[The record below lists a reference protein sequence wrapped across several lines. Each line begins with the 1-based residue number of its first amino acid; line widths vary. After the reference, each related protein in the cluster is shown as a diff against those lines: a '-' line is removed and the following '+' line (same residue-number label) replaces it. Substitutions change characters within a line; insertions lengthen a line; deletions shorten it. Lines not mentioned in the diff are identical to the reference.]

1 MGVAGSGKSTV
12 ARELARRSGASF
24 IEGDDL
30 HSPENVARMTAGVP
44 LSDADRWP
52 WLTALRIAMRA
63 EGRVIVSCS
72 ALRRGYRDALR
83 QSGNVRFVYLAV
95 ERSELERRLEGRDS
109 HFMASSMLDG
119 QFQALEVP
127 SADETDVATIDI
139 RADDAPG
146 SVIKSVEAALEQL
159 RGGTETKPLVSDGA
173 PARSIS
179 AGELRGLVGRMVSD
193 EIVDAGARRVLL
205 VPPDHTRLH
214 SRAGEITALLFEQ
227 LTAHGC
233 TVKVIPALGTHSRM
247 SREQC
252 LLLFGES
259 VPAESILE
267 HRWRDRLVRL
277 GEISAGEVSALSG
290 GAMTEPI
297 PVEVD
302 EIALGEWDVIV
313 SIGQVVPH
321 EVIGM
326 ANFTK
331 NLMIGLGG
339 AATINASHFLG
350 AVCDLETI
358 MGRTFTPVRDLVDS
372 AFDRFLDSRVPV
384 LWALTVMEDTDDG
397 VLQRGFFVGRGGSGD
412 SGGAAFR
419 AAAEL
424 AQQCNITT
432 LPNRE
437 ARISC
442 WLDESEFRTTWLG
455 NKAVYRTRMALA
467 DDGELIVLAPGVS
480 RFGEDPQVDALIR
493 RHGYRGRDAT
503 LEALRTDPDLRKNLG
518 AAAHLIHG
526 STEGRFRI
534 IYCTDPERGGLT
546 RAEVESVGYAWRHLS
561 EALDLLNV
569 RATNISGL
577 RVDTEREPFR
587 HISNP
592 ALGLWTDGR
601 S

>member
-1 MGVAGSGKSTV
+1 MGAAGSGKSTV
-12 ARELARRSGASF
+12 ARELARRSGSVF

-30 HSPENVARMTAGVP
+30 HSQENVGKMAAGLP

-52 WLTALRIAMRA
+52 WLTALRIAMRD
-63 EGRVIVSCS
+63 EQDVIVSCS
-72 ALRRGYRDALR
+72 ALRLGYRDALR
-83 QSGNVRFVYLAV
+83 QCENVRFVHLSV
-95 ERSELERRLEGRDS
+95 ERSELERRLDERDS
-109 HFMASSMLDG
+109 HFMGTSMLDG
-119 QFQALEVP
+119 QLQALEVP
-127 SADETDVATIDI
+127 GPEETDVATIDI
-139 RADDAPG
+139 CSDDTPS
-146 SVIKSVEAALEQL
+146 SVIARVEAALEPL
-159 RGGTETKPLVSDGA
+159 RAGTAVKPLVADGGPTRA
-173 PARSIS
+173 ISPAQ
-179 AGELRGLVGRMVSD
+179 LRGLVGRMASE
-193 EIVDAGARRVLL
+193 EIVNGGARRVLL

-227 LTAHGC
+227 LSEHGC

-252 LLLFGES
+252 LLLFGDS
-259 VPAESILE
+259 VPAGSILE
-267 HRWRDRLVRL
+267 HRWRDGLVRL
-277 GEISAGEVSALSG
+277 GEISADEVSALSG
-290 GAMTEPI
+290 GAITDPI

-302 EIALGEWDVIV
+302 EIAFDQWDVIV

-358 MGRTFTPVRDLVDS
+358 MGRPFTLVRDLVDS
-372 AFDRFLDSRVPV
+372 AFDRFLNNRVPV
-384 LWALTVMEDTDDG
+384 LWALTVMEDGDDG
-397 VLQRGFFVGRGGSGD
+397 VVQRGFFVGRGGSGD

-432 LPNRE
+432 LPKRE
-437 ARISC
+437 ARIAC

-467 DDGELIVLAPGVS
+467 DDGELIVLAPGDS

-503 LEALRTDPDLRKNLG
+503 LEALRTDPYLRENLG
-518 AAAHLIHG
+518 AAAHLIDG
-526 STEGRFRI
+526 SSEGRFRI
-534 IYCTDPERGGLT
+534 VYCTDPERGGLT
-546 RAEVESVGYAWRHLS
+546 RTEVESVGYAWRQIS

-569 RATNISGL
+569 RAQASPACASIRNVSCSAISPSGPGIM
-577 RVDTEREPFR
+577 D
-587 HISNP
+587 
-592 ALGLWTDGR
+592 
-601 S
+601 